1 MLPLSQFI
9 YLPNQLN
16 SAKIKV
22 HYQQALTE
30 GSRKILLLLNNNH
43 SIDILKTFFLFIKV
57 IHLNCRNSENSAN
70 YKMKSKISRKLLL
83 RDNAV
88 NSLRYSLSALFLRTH
103 L

>member
-22 HYQQALTE
+22 QFQQALTE
-30 GSRKILLLLNNNH
+30 GSRKLLLLLNNNY

-57 IHLNCRNSENSAN
+57 IHSNCKKSENSAK
-70 YKMKSKISRKLLL
+70 YKMKSKISHKLPL

-88 NSLRYSLSALFLRTH
+88 TV
-103 L
+103 